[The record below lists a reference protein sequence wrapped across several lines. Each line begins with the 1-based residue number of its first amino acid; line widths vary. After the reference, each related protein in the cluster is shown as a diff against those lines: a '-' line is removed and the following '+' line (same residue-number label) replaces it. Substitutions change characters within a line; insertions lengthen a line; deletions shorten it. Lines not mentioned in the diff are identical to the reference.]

1 MERGMRGGDLVAG
14 GGAAPEPPS
23 FPPPPDPLECLISF
37 ILSSNNGIARITS
50 LVQKLCVTYGDEL
63 LPAKARSLA
72 FAASAPP
79 STGVLPHAHAD
90 AYHAFPTLD
99 QLAAADEDALR
110 GMGLGYRARYVTGTV
125 AALRSKPGGGAAW
138 LASLR
143 DEPSYPAVAAALTEL
158 PGVGPKVA
166 ACAALFS
173 LDARGAV
180 PVDTHVW
187 QLAVKHYTP
196 ALKGKSLTPALA
208 EKVVDALVGVFGEYA
223 GWAHNALFI
232 AELPAA
238 KAALRALEQK
248 EGAGSEEESGRG
260 SESGSESSE
269 AAAGGEWAPDTPAGK
284 RARRAV

>member
-1 MERGMRGGDLVAG
+1 M
-14 GGAAPEPPS
+14 
-23 FPPPPDPLECLISF
+23 
-37 ILSSNNGIARITS
+37 
-50 LVQKLCVTYGDEL
+50 QKLCVAYGDEL
-63 LPAKARSLA
+63 LPPRALP
-72 FAASAPP
+72 FAAAAPP

-99 QLAAADEDALR
+99 QLAAADEEELR
-110 GMGLGYRARYVTGTV
+110 GMGLGYRARFVTGTV
-125 AALRSKPGGGAAW
+125 AALRSKPGGGDAW

-143 DEPSYPAVAAALTEL
+143 AEPSYPAVAAALTAL

-196 ALKGKSLTPALA
+196 GLKGKALTPALA
-208 EKVVDALVGVFGEYA
+208 EQVADALVGVFGEYA

-238 KAALRALEQK
+238 KAALAALQK
-248 EGAGSEEESGRG
+248 EEGGGGGESSDEGGR
-260 SESGSESSE
+260 ESESSDSGPS
-269 AAAGGEWAPDTPAGK
+269 AAAGDWAPDTPAGK
-284 RARRAV
+284 RARRGV